1 MSDEPQPPDEGDEDG
16 QTPEG
21 HPPDEGRQSDE
32 GGSSQFF
39 DDGLEEPVSLHAAA
53 GRLRELMTENS
64 DQDVETNDEAPVGFP
79 LPIELGTFHGVLE
92 GGGEGTE
99 NTPPP
104 TLSVL
109 SGEDK
114 STSDTID
121 DIDNVISL
129 LPRVTGPGSIWELKP
144 AGEETSRDSYDEN
157 EELTAP
163 EPHMVE
169 GTVEAI
175 LFATDQP
182 LTDKQINSYLAN
194 PGISIIRDCLLR
206 IQSRF
211 RRPGSGIRLVEV
223 AKGWQLRTDM
233 RAARYVA
240 AMRGEK
246 PLKLS
251 KAALDTLAIV
261 AYRQPVT
268 RAEVEDLRGVDPGGI
283 LRMLTERSLI
293 SVTGRKDEPGRP
305 LLYGTTPDF
314 LSMFG
319 LRDLSDLPTLR
330 DLRELQRDDAREGIG
345 STDEDLLSNDFID
358 SESVG
363 TLEPVQE
370 PLPIE
375 PREPID

>member
-1 MSDEPQPPDEGDEDG
+1 MNDDDLPGDEPSIGPKEETE
-16 QTPEG
+16 TP
-21 HPPDEGRQSDE
+21 
-32 GGSSQFF
+32 QFF
-39 DDGLEEPVSLHAAA
+39 DDGLEEPVSLHGAA
-53 GRLRELMTENS
+53 GRSLDIIDDDEHCDSEK
-64 DQDVETNDEAPVGFP
+64 DVPIAFP
-79 LPIELGTFHGVLE
+79 IPMELGTFHGVVD
-92 GGGEGTE
+92 GGGETSE
-99 NTPPP
+99 EVHPPLEVVSNE
-104 TLSVL
+104 THRTA
-109 SGEDK
+109 E
-114 STSDTID
+114 IN

-129 LPRVTGPGSIWELKP
+129 LPRPSGPGSIWELNP
-144 AGEETSRDSYDEN
+144 AGEETQRDEYDEN
-157 EELTAP
+157 DALSPP

-175 LFATDQP
+175 LFTADSP
-182 LTDKQINSYLAN
+182 LTAKQINTYLAN
-194 PGISIIRDCLLR
+194 PGISIVRDCLAR

-211 RRPGSGIRLVEV
+211 RRPGSGFRLVEV
-223 AKGWQLRTDM
+223 AKGWQFRTDM

-283 LRMLTERSLI
+283 LRMLAERGLI
-293 SVTGRKDEPGRP
+293 CVTGRKDEPGRP

-345 STDEDLLSNDFID
+345 STDEEMLID
-358 SESVG
+358 HIIQSGEVRPV
-363 TLEPVQE
+363 EPVQE
-370 PLPIE
+370 LLPLE
-375 PREPID
+375 PHEPID